1 MKKFRI
7 RDLFLKYPLL
17 DAIRVRGLAWIFK
30 HGISVYDRSYRVMS
44 VIPQSASDYVKTA
57 ASGSGKDKM
66 ELVKPAIYAYF
77 HGQMYILL
85 HLTPRYKMTAIA
97 SNSRDGEMIARAGEE
112 MGYQV
117 ARGSRTEGGV
127 KGALHLI
134 SAADNRQS
142 LLFPVDGPRGPNEK
156 VKGEILRIAQLTGL
170 PIIPVLGRARTQMKA
185 KTWDSYN
192 CPVLNTAMVLV
203 FGEPV
208 FVDKELD
215 KEQKESLRL
224 ELETYMSEL
233 KAKADQFYDVTT
245 T

>member
-1 MKKFRI
+1 
-7 RDLFLKYPLL
+7 
-17 DAIRVRGLAWIFK
+17 
-30 HGISVYDRSYRVMS
+30 
-44 VIPQSASDYVKTA
+44 
-57 ASGSGKDKM
+57 M

-97 SNSRDGEMIARAGEE
+97 SNSRDGEMIARAGEDL
-112 MGYQV
+112 GYQV

-170 PIIPVLGRARTQMKA
+170 PIIPVVGRARTQMKA